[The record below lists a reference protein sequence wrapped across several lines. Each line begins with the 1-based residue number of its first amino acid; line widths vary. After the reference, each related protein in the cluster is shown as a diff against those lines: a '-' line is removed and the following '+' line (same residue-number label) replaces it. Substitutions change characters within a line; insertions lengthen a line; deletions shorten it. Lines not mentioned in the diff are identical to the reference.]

1 MCAHYCVPWFH
12 SWAHITHCFQS
23 CFFNALGTDLVFS
36 FWVAVSRAG
45 LCLLASWE
53 YGKASF
59 PLAPCSKHCS
69 FPWAPCAYIL
79 CKTKIYTKC
88 CESYQVGERSRV
100 HHYMG
105 MLRGLGV
112 LVWLCATYF
121 CSGSTGARYCTWHSQ
136 PEPHPAHLSKL
147 ASFDQ
152 LFFFLFISLCVPL
165 PTVPFSLAS
174 LCLSGSIRQC
184 SHLFFTFHLP
194 SVLSIVSVV
203 LDFVLSPFPLA
214 FNVLV
219 SDVTMHLISQAGNH
233 QVVIDLFSS
242 TSSWFSMKGCS
253 CPAPYLHPH
262 PVSPTPRPRLFQY
275 PGYFYQFFVF

>member
-1 MCAHYCVPWFH
+1 MEKPHSPWLLVANTAHSP
-12 SWAHITHCFQS
+12 
-23 CFFNALGTDLVFS
+23 G
-36 FWVAVSRAG
+36 
-45 LCLLASWE
+45 LLALIS
-53 YGKASF
+53 
-59 PLAPCSKHCS
+59 
-69 FPWAPCAYIL
+69 CARPRYIL
-79 CKTKIYTKC
+79 SVVRVTK
-88 CESYQVGERSRV
+88 
-100 HHYMG
+100 
-105 MLRGLGV
+105 LGREAVFITTWACSEV
-112 LVWLCATYF
+112 LGFWCGYVLPISVLDRLALVTVLGIANRNPTLLISLNWLPLTNF
-121 CSGSTGARYCTWHSQ
+121 
-136 PEPHPAHLSKL
+136 
-147 ASFDQ
+147 
-152 LFFFLFISLCVPL
+152 FFFLFISLCVPL